1 MHDHH
6 DFNILYPMFWGLFA
20 LAIVLTRNF
29 FRHRERM
36 RALEVSNRLLEK
48 GLTIPPEMADALKP
62 PVRQPPS
69 AARDL
74 RTGAIL
80 LAVAFAMAIMG
91 YMISKGDPAAPQHA
105 MAFHPLYGA
114 AFFPG
119 LIGVVLLGF
128 GLAGGRSRRDD

>member
-1 MHDHH
+1 MHDHN
-6 DFNILYPMFWGLFA
+6 FNIFYPMFWGLFA
-20 LAIVLTRNF
+20 LAIVLTRSF

-48 GLTIPPEMADALKP
+48 GVAIPPEMVDAMKP
-62 PVRQPPS
+62 PMRPPPS

-80 LAVAFAMAIMG
+80 LAVAFAMAITG
-91 YMISKGDPAAPQHA
+91 FMIASGDPAAAARHGG
-105 MAFHPLYGA
+105 FNPLYGG

-128 GLAGGRSRRDD
+128 GLAGGRSRLDR